1 MSLPAPVLFGVLTSR
16 EDHVGARSET
26 IWLGSG
32 PLPPSTS
39 AFAGI
44 GPSARYVTASP
55 SSAASVTPLPSS
67 LIAYGSAPPSF
78 GGETSSHARPS
89 GRTPR
94 LAAIEKGC
102 SAPTAADPSGLSAT
116 TRKSYAPGAMLGSWA
131 STGRSPKPAPI
142 ARGAVEA
149 QPVGQADAPYSKCTV
164 VGAPSASTFALK
176 MIAPPPAHS

>member
-1 MSLPAPVLFGVLTSR
+1 MSLPAPVLFDVLMSR
-16 EDHVGARSET
+16 EDQLGVRSET

-78 GGETSSHARPS
+78 GGDTSSHARPS
-89 GRTPR
+89 GRTPA

-102 SAPTAADPSGLSAT
+102 SEPAVADPSGLSAT
-116 TRKSYAPGAMLGSWA
+116 TRNSYAPGETPGS
-131 STGRSPKPAPI
+131 
-142 ARGAVEA
+142 
-149 QPVGQADAPYSKCTV
+149 
-164 VGAPSASTFALK
+164 
-176 MIAPPPAHS
+176 